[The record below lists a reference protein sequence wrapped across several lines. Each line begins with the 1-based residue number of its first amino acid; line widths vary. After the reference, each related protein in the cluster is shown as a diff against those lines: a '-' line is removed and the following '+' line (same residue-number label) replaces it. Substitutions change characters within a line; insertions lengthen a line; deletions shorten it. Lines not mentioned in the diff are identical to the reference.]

1 MGRCVAQLFALAK
14 FEGEAMTH
22 EQQDVLKRSI
32 SDLIVLRDQLAGI
45 DDLKAERAKVKA
57 GIDYDTKFLA
67 QTKGEV
73 KEAEHY
79 RDKYLAEAREKLAE
93 CERLDKEIKEKSV
106 VAKQANDYINKLR
119 QQLG

>member
-1 MGRCVAQLFALAK
+1 
-14 FEGEAMTH
+14 MTTQH
-22 EQQDVLKRSI
+22 QDVLKHSI
-32 SDLIVLRDQLAGI
+32 SELIAHRDQLGGI
-45 DDLKAERAKVKA
+45 DDLNAERAKVKA
-57 GIDYDTKFLA
+57 ALDYEKKLLA

-73 KEAEHY
+73 KEAAGY

-106 VAKQANDYINKLR
+106 VVKQANDYINKLR

>member
-1 MGRCVAQLFALAK
+1 MADIQPHHK
-14 FEGEAMTH
+14 
-22 EQQDVLKRSI
+22 DVLTAAI
-32 SDLIVLRDQLAGI
+32 SDLRTLSSQLTGI
-45 DDLKAERAKVKA
+45 ESIDAERAQAQAKLDHA
-57 GIDYDTKFLA
+57 TKYLT
-67 QTKGEV
+67 QTKAEV

-93 CERLDKEIKEKSV
+93 SERLDKEIKEKSV